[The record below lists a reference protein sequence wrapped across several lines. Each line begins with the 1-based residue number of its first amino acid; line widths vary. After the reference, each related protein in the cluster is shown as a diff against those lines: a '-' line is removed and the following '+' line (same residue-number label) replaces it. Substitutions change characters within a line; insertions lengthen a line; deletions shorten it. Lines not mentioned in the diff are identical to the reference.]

1 VPPSSP
7 RRTLA
12 EGPTS
17 QSDRVVVELVAPQ
30 GQPQM
35 IMIRWP
41 DHSTIVQ
48 PRRFAEVASEEMRRL
63 GRANVILTQPR
74 SPRRL

>member
-1 VPPSSP
+1 VSPSSP

-12 EGPTS
+12 EDPIS
-17 QSDRVVVELVAPQ
+17 QSDRIVVELVAPQ
-30 GQPQM
+30 GKPQM

-48 PRRFAEVASEEMRRL
+48 PRRFAEVASETMRIL
-63 GRANVILTQPR
+63 GRANVTLTQLR
-74 SPRRL
+74 SARRL